1 MKKLAKIWVV
11 PVNDL
16 EAVEIR
22 NLLADAGEKVLV
34 TQQRWGAS
42 WENLEPE
49 VVAEVN
55 NLLQS
60 NPEVEVIGIELFGDS
75 PWINSR
81 TIDHHTWGNEDNA
94 NEQSSI
100 EQVASEL
107 GVELNRYLQLVA
119 ANDKAWFPGLEAA
132 GATEDEADIIR
143 QADRCAQGVTPD
155 DEAQAV
161 QDIEFAER
169 RGDRVLVRTSLSSY
183 QVSPISDRLY
193 GHAEEWF
200 IVASNAWL
208 YNGPRHLEIFQYME
222 ELGLIAGPD
231 WEGGSTKFKFGY
243 AGFVVVVDDKNLQQ
257 QRELALAEF
266 FWK

>member
-1 MKKLAKIWVV
+1 MSQLKKIWVV
-11 PVNDL
+11 PANDL

-22 NLLADAGEKVLV
+22 NLLAAAGEKVLV

-42 WENLEPE
+42 WENLETE

-55 NLLQS
+55 SLLQS
-60 NPEVEVIGIELFGDS
+60 DPEAEVVGIELFGVC
-75 PWINSR
+75 PWSNSR
-81 TIDHHTWGNEDNA
+81 NIDHHTWGNGDNSH
-94 NEQSSI
+94 EKSSI
-100 EQVASEL
+100 EQVAEEL
-107 GVELNRYLQLVA
+107 GIELNRYLQLVA

-132 GATEDEADIIR
+132 GATVGEADVIR

-161 QDIEFAER
+161 RDIESAER
-169 RGDRVLVRTSLSSY
+169 HGERVLVRTSLSSY

-200 IVASNAWL
+200 TAASNAWI
-208 YNGPRHLEIFQYME
+208 YNGSRHLDIFQHME
-222 ELGLIAGPD
+222 ELGLIVGPD
-231 WEGGSTKFKFGY
+231 WKGGSDESGY
-243 AGFVVVVDDKNLQQ
+243 AGFVVVDDESLQQ
-257 QRELALAEF
+257 QRESALTEF

>member
-42 WENLEPE
+42 WENLEAK

-55 NLLQS
+55 DLLQS
-60 NPEVEVIGIELFGDS
+60 NAEAEVVGIELFGDS
-75 PWINSR
+75 PWANSR
-81 TIDHHTWGNEDNA
+81 NIDHHTWGNEDNA
-94 NEQSSI
+94 HDQSSI
-100 EQVASEL
+100 EQVAKEL
-107 GVELNRYLQLVA
+107 GATLNRYLQLVA
-119 ANDKAWFPGLEAA
+119 ANDKAWYPGLEAA
-132 GATEDEADIIR
+132 GATVGEADVIR

-161 QDIEFAER
+161 RDIESAER
-169 RGDRVLVRTSLSSY
+169 RGERVLVRTSLSSY

-193 GHAEEWF
+193 GHAKEWF
-200 IVASNAWL
+200 IADSNARI
-208 YNGPRHLEIFQYME
+208 YNGQRHLDIFQHME
-222 ELGLIAGPD
+222 ESGLIAGSD
-231 WEGGSTKFKFGY
+231 WKGGSDESGY
-243 AGFVVVVDDKNLQQ
+243 ASFVVVDDESLQQ
-257 QRELALAEF
+257 QRESALAEF

>member
-1 MKKLAKIWVV
+1 MSQFKKIWVV

-60 NPEVEVIGIELFGDS
+60 NHEAEVIGIELFGDS
-75 PWINSR
+75 PWVNSR
-81 TIDHHTWGNEDNA
+81 TIDHHTWGSGDNA
-94 NEQSSI
+94 HEQSSI

-107 GVELNRYLQLVA
+107 GAELNRYLQLVA
-119 ANDKAWFPGLEAA
+119 ANDKAWYPGLEAA
-132 GATEDEADIIR
+132 GATTDEADVIR

-161 QDIEFAER
+161 RDIESAER
-169 RGDRVLVRTSLSSY
+169 HGNRVLVRTSLSSY

-193 GHAEEWF
+193 GHAKEW
-200 IVASNAWL
+200 ITAASNAWI
-208 YNGPRHLEIFQYME
+208 YNGPRHIEIFRHME

-231 WEGGSTKFKFGY
+231 WKGGSDESGY
-243 AGFVVVVDDKNLQQ
+243 AGFVVVDDESLQQ
-257 QRELALAEF
+257 QRELALVEF